1 MRISDWSSDVCSSDR
16 QPFADAL
23 GTLSRW
29 EHLPRAITP
38 SEGSL
43 AILVARLLADEAR
56 RLRQRGEERLG
67 SEADL
72 TERIGVSRQ
81 VLRQAVQM
89 LEARGVLICRR
100 GRSRGVEIRP
110 DHAPGA
116 FERIAQHCAL
126 LDMSE
131 AEFRPILSM
140 IRSEEHTSELQSL
153 M

>member
-1 MRISDWSSDVCSSDR
+1 MRISDWSSDVCS
-16 QPFADAL
+16 ADL
-23 GTLSRW
+23 
-29 EHLPRAITP
+29 
-38 SEGSL
+38 
-43 AILVARLLADEAR
+43 
-56 RLRQRGEERLG
+56 
-67 SEADL
+67 ADL

-116 FERIAQHCAL
+116 IERIAQHCAL

-140 IRSEEHTSELQSL
+140 IGRLNRSLIGTRAERSEEHTSELQSL
-153 M
+153 MRISYAVF

>member
-1 MRISDWSSDVCSSDR
+1 MGAIALRGQAVREGRGHGSEDDGVGFRHALTVHGPRYELSVHVPHVVSKISRVL

-72 TERIGVSRQ
+72 T
-81 VLRQAVQM
+81 
-89 LEARGVLICRR
+89 
-100 GRSRGVEIRP
+100 
-110 DHAPGA
+110 
-116 FERIAQHCAL
+116 
-126 LDMSE
+126 
-131 AEFRPILSM
+131 
-140 IRSEEHTSELQSL
+140 RSEEHTSELQ
-153 M
+153 

>member
-81 VLRQAVQM
+81 VLRQA
-89 LEARGVLICRR
+89 EI
-100 GRSRGVEIRP
+100 GR
-110 DHAPGA
+110 
-116 FERIAQHCAL
+116 
-126 LDMSE
+126 
-131 AEFRPILSM
+131 
-140 IRSEEHTSELQSL
+140 HTSELQSL
-153 M
+153 MRISYAVFCLKKKIHKINATVHTEKRTNDQTNNRKHNT

>member
-100 GRSRGVEIRP
+100 GRSRGVEIRT
-110 DHAPGA
+110 DTEPGA
-116 FERIAQHCAL
+116 IRAEERRVGK
-126 LDMSE
+126 E
-131 AEFRPILSM
+131 GVRGGE
-140 IRSEEHTSELQSL
+140 
-153 M
+153 

>member
-1 MRISDWSSDVCSSDR
+1 MVQGLLYELSVHVPHVVSKISRVL

-72 TERIGVSRQ
+72 TERIEIGS
-81 VLRQAVQM
+81 AS
-89 LEARGVLICRR
+89 CR
-100 GRSRGVEIRP
+100 
-110 DHAPGA
+110 
-116 FERIAQHCAL
+116 ERVCQYV
-126 LDMSE
+126 
-131 AEFRPILSM
+131 
-140 IRSEEHTSELQSL
+140 
-153 M
+153 